1 MSNDNQPI
9 MTLAQFF
16 DWFRKLQAH
25 NSLNQ
30 SDVDKVEKILKPTD
44 PADLK
49 TVIELA
55 LAQNAGKNC
64 ADSTVKKQLTRADI
78 VASAKGLGVEPAALK
93 AVIDVE
99 CPKDGFGADGKPT
112 ILFEP
117 HIYYRYLTRADII
130 TKRDQLQTLFP
141 DMVSRT
147 WDKSLYNVRPSHD
160 KLAVASVLDWN
171 AAHMACSW
179 GKGQVMGFNWQD
191 LKYPS
196 LKAFIDAM
204 HESEAA
210 QIDATCRFI
219 KVNSLVDELQR
230 RDWAGFAERYN
241 GEGYKAN
248 QYDTRLAAAYKQAKK
263 EGW

>member
-1 MSNDNQPI
+1 MSDNKPT
-9 MTLAQFF
+9 MTDAAFF
-16 DWFRKLQAH
+16 EWSKTQMADGILTQ
-25 NSLNQ
+25 
-30 SDVDKVEKILKPTD
+30 DIVDEVNKILRPVN
-44 PADLK
+44 PADLQR
-49 TVIELA
+49 VITLIGSPSAVQAAAGNLLPVLTPDDIKAAA
-55 LAQNAGKNC
+55 L
-64 ADSTVKKQLTRADI
+64 
-78 VASAKGLGVEPAALK
+78 GLGVEPAALK

-99 CPKDGFGADGKPT
+99 CPKDGFGAEGKPT

-117 HIYYRYLTRADII
+117 HIYYRYLTRAEII

-160 KLAVASVLDWN
+160 KLAVAAVLNWD

-210 QIDATCRFI
+210 QIDAMCRFI
-219 KVNSLVDELQR
+219 TVNGLVSAMKNH
-230 RDWAGFAERYN
+230 DWAGFALRYN

-248 QYDTRLAAAYKQAKK
+248 QYDTKLAAAYKKAKQ

>member
-1 MSNDNQPI
+1 MSDNKPT
-9 MTLAQFF
+9 MTDAAFF
-16 DWFRKLQAH
+16 EWSKPQLPDGILTQ
-25 NSLNQ
+25 
-30 SDVDKVEKILKPTD
+30 DIVDEVNKILRPVN
-44 PADLK
+44 PADLQR
-49 TVIELA
+49 VITLIGSPSAVQAAAGNLLPVLTPDDIKAAA
-55 LAQNAGKNC
+55 L
-64 ADSTVKKQLTRADI
+64 
-78 VASAKGLGVEPAALK
+78 GLGVEPAALK

-141 DMVSRT
+141 DMVSKS

-160 KLAVASVLDWN
+160 KLAVASVLNWD

-179 GKGQVMGFNWQD
+179 GKGQVMGFNWED

-210 QIDATCRFI
+210 QIDAMCRFI
-219 KVNSLVDELQR
+219 TVNGLVDELQR
-230 RDWAGFAERYN
+230 RDWAGFALRYN
-241 GEGYKAN
+241 GGGYKEN
-248 QYDTRLAAAYKQAKK
+248 EYDTRLAAAYKKAQQ

>member
-1 MSNDNQPI
+1 MSNNKPI
-9 MTLAQFF
+9 MTDKAFF
-16 DWFRKLQAH
+16 DWSKTMLDEYGLTQDIVDLVNAIFRPI
-25 NSLNQ
+25 N
-30 SDVDKVEKILKPTD
+30 
-44 PADLK
+44 PADLQEII
-49 TVIELA
+49 TIFGSAIAV
-55 LAQNAGKNC
+55 QAG
-64 ADSTVKKQLTRADI
+64 AGASGTLPVLTRADI
-78 VASAKGLGVEPAALK
+78 VASAKGLGVEAAALK
-93 AVIDVE
+93 SIIDVE
-99 CPKDGFGADGKPT
+99 CPMDGFDDEGRPT

-117 HIYYRYLTRADII
+117 HIYYKYLTRANII

-147 WDKSLYNVRPSHD
+147 WDRSLYNVRPQHD
-160 KLAVASVLDWN
+160 KLAVAAVLDWD

-196 LKAFIDAM
+196 LKAFIEAM

-210 QIDATCRFI
+210 QIDAMCRYI
-219 KVNSLVDELQR
+219 KVNGLVDELQR
-230 RDWAGFAERYN
+230 NDWAGFALRYN

-248 QYDTRLAAAYKQAKK
+248 KYDTKLAAAYKKAKQ

>member
-1 MSNDNQPI
+1 MSDNKP
-9 MTLAQFF
+9 MTDKAFF
-16 DWFRKLQAH
+16 EWSKPQLPDGILTQ
-25 NSLNQ
+25 
-30 SDVDKVEKILKPTD
+30 DIVDEVNKVLRPVN
-44 PADLK
+44 PADLQK
-49 TVIELA
+49 VITILGSA
-55 LAQNAGKNC
+55 SAVQASAGT
-64 ADSTVKKQLTRADI
+64 SGLLPVLTRADI
-78 VASAKGLGVEPAALK
+78 VASAKGLGVEAAALK
-93 AVIDVE
+93 SVIEVE
-99 CPKDGFGADGKPT
+99 CPKPGFGKDGKPT

-117 HIYYRYLTRADII
+117 HIYYKYLTRADII
-130 TKRDQLQTLFP
+130 TKRDQLQVLFP
-141 DMVSRT
+141 DIVSRS

-160 KLAVASVLDWN
+160 KLAVAAVLDWD

-210 QIDATCRFI
+210 QIDAMCRYI
-219 KVNSLVDELQR
+219 KVNGLVDELQR
-230 RDWAGFAERYN
+230 HDWAGFAYRYN

-248 QYDTRLAAAYKQAKK
+248 KYDTRLAAAYKTAKQ

>member
-1 MSNDNQPI
+1 MSNDNKP
-9 MTLAQFF
+9 MTLTQFF
-16 DWFRKLQAH
+16 DWFRTLQAH

-30 SDVDKVEKILKPTD
+30 SDVDKIEKILKPTD

-55 LAQNAGKNC
+55 LAQNAGNAS

-78 VASAKGLGVEPAALK
+78 IASAKGLGVEPAALK
-93 AVIDVE
+93 SVIDVE

-147 WDKSLYNVRPSHD
+147 WDRSLYNVRPSHD
-160 KLAVASVLDWN
+160 KLAVASVLNWD

-210 QIDATCRFI
+210 QIDAMCRFI
-219 KVNSLVDELQR
+219 TVNGLVSAMKNH
-230 RDWAGFAERYN
+230 DWAGFALRYN

-248 QYDTRLAAAYKQAKK
+248 QYDTKLAAAYKKAKQ

>member
-1 MSNDNQPI
+1 MSDNKPT
-9 MTLAQFF
+9 MTDAAFF
-16 DWFRKLQAH
+16 EWSKPQLPDGILTQ
-25 NSLNQ
+25 
-30 SDVDKVEKILKPTD
+30 DIVDEVNKILRPVN
-44 PADLK
+44 PADLQR
-49 TVIELA
+49 VITLIGSPSAVQAAAGNLLPVLTPDDIKAAA
-55 LAQNAGKNC
+55 L
-64 ADSTVKKQLTRADI
+64 
-78 VASAKGLGVEPAALK
+78 GLGVEPAALK
-93 AVIDVE
+93 AVIDIE

-141 DMVSRT
+141 DMVSKS

-160 KLAVASVLDWN
+160 KLAVAAVLNWD

-210 QIDATCRFI
+210 QIDAMCRFI
-219 KVNSLVDELQR
+219 TVNGLVDELQR
-230 RDWAGFAERYN
+230 RDWAGFALRYN
-241 GEGYKAN
+241 GGGYKEN
-248 QYDTRLAAAYKQAKK
+248 EYDTRLAAAYKKAQQ

>member
-1 MSNDNQPI
+1 MSDNKPT
-9 MTLAQFF
+9 MTDAAFF
-16 DWFRKLQAH
+16 EWSKPQLPDGILTQ
-25 NSLNQ
+25 
-30 SDVDKVEKILKPTD
+30 DIVDEVNKILRPVN
-44 PADLK
+44 PADLQR
-49 TVIELA
+49 VITLIGSPSAVQAAAGNLLPVLTPDDIKAAA
-55 LAQNAGKNC
+55 L
-64 ADSTVKKQLTRADI
+64 
-78 VASAKGLGVEPAALK
+78 GLGVEPAALK
-93 AVIDVE
+93 AVIDIE

-141 DMVSRT
+141 DMVSKS

-160 KLAVASVLDWN
+160 KLAVASVLNWD

-179 GKGQVMGFNWQD
+179 GKGQVMGFNWED

-210 QIDATCRFI
+210 QIDAMCRFI
-219 KVNSLVDELQR
+219 TVNGLVDELQR
-230 RDWAGFAERYN
+230 RDWAGFALRYN
-241 GEGYKAN
+241 GGGYKEN
-248 QYDTRLAAAYKQAKK
+248 EYDTRLAAAYKKAQQ

>member
-1 MSNDNQPI
+1 MSNNKP
-9 MTLAQFF
+9 MTDKAFF
-16 DWFRKLQAH
+16 DWSKTILDEYGLTQDIVDLVNTIFRPI
-25 NSLNQ
+25 N
-30 SDVDKVEKILKPTD
+30 
-44 PADLK
+44 PADLQEII
-49 TVIELA
+49 TIFGSAIAV
-55 LAQNAGKNC
+55 QAG
-64 ADSTVKKQLTRADI
+64 AGTSGTLPVLTRADI
-78 VASAKGLGVEPAALK
+78 VASAKGLGVEAAALK
-93 AVIDVE
+93 SVIDVE
-99 CPKDGFGADGKPT
+99 CPKPGFDDEGRPT

-117 HIYYRYLTRADII
+117 HIYYKYLTRANII
-130 TKRDQLQTLFP
+130 TKRDQLQVLFP

-147 WDKSLYNVRPSHD
+147 WDRSLYNVRPQHD
-160 KLAVASVLDWN
+160 KLAVAAVLDWD

-210 QIDATCRFI
+210 QIDAMCRFI
-219 KVNSLVDELQR
+219 KVNGLVDELQR
-230 RDWAGFAERYN
+230 HDWAGFALRYN

-248 QYDTRLAAAYKQAKK
+248 QYDTRLKAAYEKAKR